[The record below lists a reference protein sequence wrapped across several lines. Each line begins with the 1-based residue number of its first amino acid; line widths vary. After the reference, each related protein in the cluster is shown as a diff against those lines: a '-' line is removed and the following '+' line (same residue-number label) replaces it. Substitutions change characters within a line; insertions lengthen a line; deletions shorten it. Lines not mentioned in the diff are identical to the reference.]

1 MCYHNFKVLHHLIH
15 DSLRMAKKKLPKEIK
30 KKLEE
35 WKFASGAL
43 IMCLVAYPDKKTVQS
58 FQ

>member
-1 MCYHNFKVLHHLIH
+1 MT
-15 DSLRMAKKKLPKEIK
+15 RRARKKLAKDIK

-35 WKFASGAL
+35 WKFSSGAL
-43 IMCLVAYPDKKTVQS
+43 MICLVAYANGEDVRT

>member
-1 MCYHNFKVLHHLIH
+1 
-15 DSLRMAKKKLPKEIK
+15 MAKKKLPKQIK

-43 IMCLVAYPDKKTVQS
+43 MMCLVAYPDGKTVQS

>member
-1 MCYHNFKVLHHLIH
+1 MSYPNWKILHLLIY
-15 DSLRMAKKKLPKEIK
+15 DSPRMAKKKLPKEIK

-43 IMCLVAYPDKKTVQS
+43 MMCLVAYPDGKTVQS